1 MAVASPV
8 LRTIGRALTLAAGL
22 AACTPGEPGPALP
35 NVVIV
40 VADDLGNRDVSFH
53 GGELATP
60 NIDRIAREGVALER
74 FYSAPVCSPTRAGL
88 LTGRYPIRYG
98 LMRSVIPPWRD
109 YGLDTEEVLLPELLA
124 EAGYAERGIFGKWH
138 LGHTSVRYHPLR
150 RGFTEFVGH
159 YNGGIDYFV
168 HEREG
173 ERDWQ
178 QGYTSVD
185 ESGYSTDLIT
195 DHAVDFIGRH
205 AGQGAPFL
213 LYVPFNAVHSPW
225 QAREDVLPR
234 YADLP
239 GIDVPRGYEELT
251 EDVVAYVGGPED
263 RREKRRLTA
272 AMGESLDT
280 GVGRILDALDAHGIA
295 DNTFVLFFSDN
306 GGVVGVSDNTP
317 FRGAKASV
325 YEGGI
330 RVAAAARWPSGGLSG
345 GRVVSD
351 PVAYIDV
358 LPTLLGIAGIEA
370 PAERDL
376 DGRDMLGV
384 LMGTEEASPRDL
396 YSYIAVGSGA
406 VEQVAVI
413 EPEWKLVVVG
423 PELPEP
429 GSVEQSRTL
438 LYAIESDP
446 HELEDVSAD
455 HPEVVARLMDKAIAF
470 RALQPPDAVPPYDAG
485 REGFVAPPDW
495 KAADLP

>member
-1 MAVASPV
+1 MVATT
-8 LRTIGRALTLAAGL
+8 RTIGLALALAVGITGCA
-22 AACTPGEPGPALP
+22 PDEPGRPLP
-35 NVVIV
+35 NIVIL
-40 VADDLGNRDVSFH
+40 VADDLGRRDVSFQ
-53 GGELATP
+53 GGALATP
-60 NIDRIAREGVALER
+60 HIDRIAREGVALER

-88 LTGRYPIRYG
+88 LTGRYPIRYS

-109 YGLDTEEVLLPELLA
+109 YGLDTDELLLPELLA

-159 YNGGIDYFV
+159 YNGGIDYFA

-185 ESGYSTDLIT
+185 EHGYSTDLLT
-195 DHAVDFIGRH
+195 DHAVDFIERN
-205 AGQGAPFL
+205 ADQDAPFL
-213 LYVPFNAVHSPW
+213 LYVPYNAVHSPW
-225 QAREDVLPR
+225 QARDDILPR

-239 GIDVPRGYEELT
+239 GIDLPRGHEEST
-251 EDVVAYVGGPED
+251 EDLLGYVGDADG
-263 RREKRRLTA
+263 RREKRRITA

-280 GVGRILDALDAHGIA
+280 GVGRILDALDAHGMA

-306 GGVVGVSDNTP
+306 GGVVGVGDNTP

-330 RVAAAARWPSGGLSG
+330 RVAAAARWPAGGISG
-345 GRVVSD
+345 GRAVSAS
-351 PVAYIDV
+351 VAYIDV
-358 LPTLLGIAGIEA
+358 LPTLLGIVGMEP
-370 PAERDL
+370 PAERPL
-376 DGRDMLGV
+376 DGRDALG
-384 LMGTEEASPRDL
+384 LLTGTGEDAPRDL
-396 YSYIAVGSGA
+396 YSYVAVGGGT

-423 PELPEP
+423 PELTAPEAA
-429 GSVEQSRTL
+429 ERSRTL
-438 LYAIESDP
+438 LFRIAADP
-446 HELEDVSAD
+446 HEREDVSAD
-455 HPEVVARLMDKAIAF
+455 HPEVVSRMMEKAVAF

-485 REGFVAPPDW
+485 REGFVAPPNW
-495 KAADLP
+495 RPADLP

>member
-1 MAVASPV
+1 MAIAM
-8 LRTIGRALTLAAGL
+8 RAGAAIGTALALTLGPV
-22 AACTPGEPGPALP
+22 ACAPGETGRGLP
-35 NVVIV
+35 NIVIV
-40 VADDLGNRDVSFH
+40 VADDLGRRDVSFH
-53 GGELATP
+53 GGALPTP
-60 NIDRIAREGVALER
+60 NIDRIAHEGVALER

-109 YGLDTEEVLLPELLA
+109 YGLDTDEVLLPELLS
-124 EAGYAERGIFGKWH
+124 EAGYAARGIFGKWH

-150 RGFTEFVGH
+150 RGFTEFTGH

-185 ESGYSTDLIT
+185 EHGYSTDLIT
-195 DHAVDFIGRH
+195 DHAVDFIARH
-205 AGQGAPFL
+205 AGADAPFL
-213 LYVPFNAVHSPW
+213 LYVPYNAVHSPW

-239 GIDVPRGYEELT
+239 GIDVPRGYEEGGDYVLG
-251 EDVVAYVGGPED
+251 YVGD
-263 RREKRRLTA
+263 ADARREKRRITA

-280 GVGRILDALDAHGIA
+280 GVGRILDALDAQGIA
-295 DNTFVLFFSDN
+295 DDTFLLFFSDN
-306 GGVVGVSDNTP
+306 GGVVGVSDNAP

-330 RVAAAARWPSGGLSG
+330 RVAAAARWPAGGISGGG
-345 GRVVSD
+345 TVAD

-358 LPTLLGIAGIEA
+358 LPTLLGIAGIAA
-370 PAERDL
+370 PAEREL
-376 DGRDMLGV
+376 DGRDVLGV
-384 LMGTEEASPRDL
+384 LTGNEEGRPRDL
-396 YSYIAVGSGA
+396 YSYIAVGSGG

-423 PELPEP
+423 PELTEP
-429 GSVEQSRTL
+429 GAAEESRTL
-438 LYAIESDP
+438 LYAIASDP
-446 HELEDVSAD
+446 HELEDVSED
-455 HPEVVARLMDKAIAF
+455 HPEVVARLMEKAIAF
-470 RALQPPDAVPPYDAG
+470 RTLQPPNAVPPYGAG

>member
-1 MAVASPV
+1 MRDTTP
-8 LRTIGRALTLAAGL
+8 TIAIALTLVLGMT
-22 AACTPGEPGPALP
+22 ACAPGETGPGLP
-35 NVVIV
+35 NIVIV
-40 VADDLGNRDVSFH
+40 VADDLGRRDVSFH
-53 GGELATP
+53 GGVLPTP

-109 YGLDTEEVLLPELLA
+109 YGLDTDEVLLPELLA

-178 QGYTSVD
+178 HGYTSVD
-185 ESGYSTDLIT
+185 EHGYSTDLLT
-195 DHAVDFIGRH
+195 DYAVDFIARH
-205 AGQGAPFL
+205 AAGEAPFL
-213 LYVPFNAVHSPW
+213 LYVPYNAVHSPW
-225 QAREDVLPR
+225 QAREGILPR

-239 GIDVPRGYEELT
+239 GIDLPPGHQESN
-251 EDVVAYVGGPED
+251 EDILGYVGDAEG
-263 RREKRRLTA
+263 RREKRRITA

-280 GVGRILDALDAHGIA
+280 GVGRILDALDERGIA

-330 RVAAAARWPSGGLSG
+330 RVAAAARWPAGGISGGG
-345 GRVVSD
+345 EVSA

-358 LPTLLGIAGIEA
+358 LPTLLGIVGMAA
-370 PAERDL
+370 PNERAL
-376 DGRDMLGV
+376 DGRDVLGV
-384 LMGTEEASPRDL
+384 LAGTEEDAPRDL
-396 YSYIAVGSGA
+396 YSYVAVGSGA
-406 VEQVAVI
+406 FEQVAVI

-423 PELPEP
+423 PELAEP
-429 GSVEQSRTL
+429 GAAERSRML
-438 LYAIESDP
+438 LYAIATDP
-446 HELEDVSAD
+446 HELEDLSAEHPDVVSRML
-455 HPEVVARLMDKAIAF
+455 EKAVAF
-470 RALQPPDAVPPYDAG
+470 RALQPADAVPPYNAG
-485 REGFVAPPDW
+485 REGFVPPPDW
-495 KAADLP
+495 KAPDLP

>member
-1 MAVASPV
+1 MRAPVRTLGIALACAVG
-8 LRTIGRALTLAAGL
+8 I
-22 AACTPGEPGPALP
+22 AACAPGDSGNGLP
-35 NVVIV
+35 NIVIV
-40 VADDLGNRDVSFH
+40 VADDLGRRDVSFH
-53 GGELATP
+53 GGELPTP

-109 YGLDTEEVLLPELLA
+109 YGLDTDEVLLPELLA
-124 EAGYAERGIFGKWH
+124 EAGYAARGIFGKWH
-138 LGHTSVRYHPLR
+138 LGHTSVRFHPLR

-178 QGYTSVD
+178 HGYTSV
-185 ESGYSTDLIT
+185 EEHGYSTDLLT
-195 DHAVDFIGRH
+195 DHAVGFIARH
-205 AGQGAPFL
+205 AGRGAPFL
-213 LYVPFNAVHSPW
+213 LYVPYNAVHSPW
-225 QAREDVLPR
+225 QAREDILPR

-239 GIDVPRGYEELT
+239 GIDLPRGAEESNEDILT
-251 EDVVAYVGGPED
+251 YVGDADG
-263 RREKRRLTA
+263 RREKRRITA

-295 DNTFVLFFSDN
+295 DNTFLLFFSDN

-330 RVAAAARWPSGGLSG
+330 RVAAAARWPAGGISGGG
-345 GRVVSD
+345 EVSA

-358 LPTLLGIAGIEA
+358 LPTLLGIAGLEA
-370 PAERDL
+370 PTERVL
-376 DGRDMLGV
+376 DGRDVLGV
-384 LMGTEEASPRDL
+384 LNGSEEDSPRDL
-396 YSYIAVGSGA
+396 YSYVAVGSGA
-406 VEQVAVI
+406 AEQVAVI

-423 PELPEP
+423 PELTEP
-429 GSVEQSRTL
+429 GAAERSRMM
-438 LYAIESDP
+438 LYAIASDP
-446 HELEDVSAD
+446 HEVEDMSAE
-455 HPEVVARLMDKAIAF
+455 HPEVVSRMLEKAVAF
-470 RALQPPDAVPPYDAG
+470 RALQPPNAVPPYNAG

-495 KAADLP
+495 KAPDLP

>member
-1 MAVASPV
+1 MRSPMPTVA
-8 LRTIGRALTLAAGL
+8 IALTLALGIGGCA
-22 AACTPGEPGPALP
+22 PGETGADLP
-35 NVVIV
+35 NIVIV
-40 VADDLGNRDVSFH
+40 VADDLGRRDVSFH
-53 GGELATP
+53 GGELLTP

-109 YGLDTEEVLLPELLA
+109 YGLDTDEVLLPELLA

-178 QGYTSVD
+178 HGYTSVD
-185 ESGYSTDLIT
+185 EHGYSTDLLT
-195 DHAVDFIGRH
+195 DYAVDFIARH
-205 AGQGAPFL
+205 ADGEAPFL
-213 LYVPFNAVHSPW
+213 LYVPYNAVHSPW
-225 QAREDVLPR
+225 QAREDILPR

-239 GIDVPRGYEELT
+239 GIDLPPGHQESN
-251 EDVVAYVGGPED
+251 EDILGYVGDAEG
-263 RREKRRLTA
+263 RREKRRITA

-330 RVAAAARWPSGGLSG
+330 RVAAAARWPVGGISGGG
-345 GRVVSD
+345 EVSA

-358 LPTLLGIAGIEA
+358 LPTLLGIVGMAA
-370 PAERDL
+370 PTERAL
-376 DGRDMLGV
+376 DGRDVLGV
-384 LMGTEEASPRDL
+384 LNGSEEDAPRDL
-396 YSYIAVGSGA
+396 YSYVVVGSGA

-423 PELPEP
+423 PELTEPEAA
-429 GSVEQSRTL
+429 ERSRVM
-438 LYAIESDP
+438 LYAIATDP
-446 HELEDVSAD
+446 HEREDVSAE
-455 HPEVVARLMDKAIAF
+455 HPDVVSRMLDKAIAF

-495 KAADLP
+495 KAPDLP

>member
-1 MAVASPV
+1 MVATT
-8 LRTIGRALTLAAGL
+8 RTIGLALALAVGITGCA
-22 AACTPGEPGPALP
+22 PDEPGRPLP
-35 NVVIV
+35 NIVIL
-40 VADDLGNRDVSFH
+40 VADDLGRRDVSFQ
-53 GGELATP
+53 GGALATP
-60 NIDRIAREGVALER
+60 HIDRIAREGVALER

-109 YGLDTEEVLLPELLA
+109 YGLDTDELLLPELLA

-185 ESGYSTDLIT
+185 EHGYSTDLLT
-195 DHAVDFIGRH
+195 DHAVDFIERN
-205 AGQGAPFL
+205 ADQDAPFL
-213 LYVPFNAVHSPW
+213 LYVPYNAVHSQW
-225 QAREDVLPR
+225 QARDDILPR

-239 GIDVPRGYEELT
+239 GIDLPRGHEEST
-251 EDVVAYVGGPED
+251 EDLLGYVGDADG
-263 RREKRRLTA
+263 RREKRRITA

-280 GVGRILDALDAHGIA
+280 GVGRILDALDAHGMA

-306 GGVVGVSDNTP
+306 GGVVGVGDNTP

-330 RVAAAARWPSGGLSG
+330 RVAAAARWPAGGISG
-345 GRVVSD
+345 GRAVSAS
-351 PVAYIDV
+351 VAYIDV
-358 LPTLLGIAGIEA
+358 LPTLLGIVGMEP
-370 PAERDL
+370 PAERPL
-376 DGRDMLGV
+376 DGRDALG
-384 LMGTEEASPRDL
+384 LLAGTGEDAPRDL
-396 YSYIAVGSGA
+396 YSYVAVGGGT

-423 PELPEP
+423 PDLTAPEAA
-429 GSVEQSRTL
+429 ERSRTL
-438 LYAIESDP
+438 LFRIAADP
-446 HELEDVSAD
+446 HEREDVSAD
-455 HPEVVARLMDKAIAF
+455 HPEVVSRMMEKAVAF

-485 REGFVAPPDW
+485 RDGFVAPPNW
-495 KAADLP
+495 RPADLP

>member
-1 MAVASPV
+1 MIGRRPAAGSIAMTLAVAV
-8 LRTIGRALTLAAGL
+8 ALT
-22 AACTPGEPGPALP
+22 ACAPGESGRGLP
-35 NVVIV
+35 NIVIV
-40 VADDLGNRDVSFH
+40 VADDLGRRDVSFH

-60 NIDRIAREGVALER
+60 NIDRIAAEGVALER

-109 YGLDTEEVLLPELLA
+109 YGLDTDEVLLPELLE
-124 EAGYAERGIFGKWH
+124 EAGYTARGIFGKWH
-138 LGHTSVRYHPLR
+138 LGHTSVRHHPLR

-159 YNGGIDYFV
+159 YNGGIDYFE

-178 QGYTSVD
+178 HGYTSV
-185 ESGYSTDLIT
+185 EEHGYSTDLLT
-195 DHAVDFIGRH
+195 DHAVAFIERQ
-205 AGQGAPFL
+205 AGGGAPFL
-213 LYVPFNAVHSPW
+213 LYVPYNAVHSPW
-225 QAREDVLPR
+225 QAREDILPR

-239 GIDVPRGYEELT
+239 GIDLPRGHEESS
-251 EDVVAYVGGPED
+251 EDILGYVGDAEG
-263 RREKRRLTA
+263 RREKRRITA

-306 GGVVGVSDNTP
+306 GGVVGVGDNTP

-330 RVAAAARWPSGGLSG
+330 RVAAAARWPAGGIVG
-345 GRVVSD
+345 GGSVSA

-358 LPTLLGIAGIEA
+358 LPTLLGIVGME
-370 PAERDL
+370 PPGERPL
-376 DGRDMLGV
+376 DGRDVLGV
-384 LMGTEEASPRDL
+384 LAGGAADAPRDL
-396 YSYIAVGSGA
+396 YSYVAVGSGA

-423 PELPEP
+423 PELTQP
-429 GSVEQSRTL
+429 GAPDASRTL

-446 HELEDVSAD
+446 HELEDVSRD
-455 HPEVVARLMDKAIAF
+455 RPETVARMMEKAIAF
-470 RALQPPDAVPPYDAG
+470 RALQPPDAVPPYNAG
-485 REGFVAPPDW
+485 REGFVAPPNW
-495 KAADLP
+495 KPADLP